1 MPTIRVNKKELS
13 KWDPIEPTGW
23 KQVEVLEADAEGKMA
38 ASGKSTN
45 HRIQLGILGPDNI
58 GKEVSMFLNSSAP
71 WIIVPVFCAADNITK
86 AQLFADGDEV
96 DLDLSRLAGK
106 KFDVYIGH
114 VERDGEAQNDF
125 KEFAPY
131 GTNTIEDREAPED
144 DGRREEDTIGLAND
158 DVPF

>member
-13 KWDPIEPTGW
+13 KWDPIEPVGW

-71 WIIVPVFCAADNITK
+71 WIIIPVFLAADNITK
-86 AQLFADGDEV
+86 EELFGEGEEV
-96 DLDLSRLAGK
+96 DLDISRLVGK

-114 VERDGEAQNDF
+114 AERLGETQNDF
-125 KEFAPY
+125 KQFAPY
-131 GTNTIEDREAPED
+131 GTHSDNDSFKEPNEDAFSEPDPGKDEY
-144 DGRREEDTIGLAND
+144 
-158 DVPF
+158 